1 MSDGQPQ
8 YRVLARTYRPSSF
21 AELIGQDALV
31 QTLSNAIRSG
41 RLAHAYVLTGVRGVG
56 KTSTARII
64 AKALNYVGPDGQG
77 GPSLGP
83 FDDCPVCQ
91 AIAEDRHP
99 DVLEM
104 DAASHTGVDDVREI
118 IESVRYGPVS
128 ARYKVYIIDEVHM
141 LSRSAFN
148 ALLKTLEEP
157 PPHTK
162 FIFATTEIRKVPVTV
177 LSRCQRFDLRR
188 VDQATLVAHYR
199 RIAEKEQVAIDAEA
213 LALIARAADGSVRDG
228 LSLLDQAI
236 ALGAGDGGATE
247 VDGGLVRRMLGLSD
261 RSVVFDLLEAALK
274 GDAAAALGLLD
285 GLYAAGTDALV
296 ITQDLLDQVHFIT
309 RLRLAPDL
317 ARSEDAPESERVR
330 GAALA
335 ETYSVPVLTR
345 AWQALLKGLA
355 EVQAAPTPHKALE
368 MVVIR
373 LIHAAGLPT
382 PDEAV
387 RALGPAPA
395 SDTSGPPRPAGGGDP
410 GRGSERPRALASVPT
425 AAVAQPV
432 PRPEQMPRPE
442 TAPPRA
448 APAEATAGAA
458 DLPADFPALV
468 ALLDADDPEL
478 SARLQTDIRLVRF
491 AARRI
496 EFNPLPHAPRDLAS
510 RLMAALG
517 ARTGERWAV
526 LVSGEPGEPTL
537 AEQQKAAD
545 AEALVAAAEH
555 PLVRATLDTFPGA
568 RLNKIVQVFDVD
580 AEAAASGDP
589 AGDPDDDTAAA
600 DDPPSDPD
608 PQETREH
615 EEPW

>member
-31 QTLSNAIRSG
+31 QTLTNAIRSG

-64 AKALNYVGPDGQG
+64 AKALNYVGPDGKG

-118 IESVRYGPVS
+118 IDSVRYGPVS

-199 RIAEKEQVAIDAEA
+199 QIAEKEQVTIDAEA

-236 ALGAGDGGATE
+236 ALGAGDDGTTE
-247 VDGGLVRRMLGLSD
+247 VDGTLVRRMLGLSD

-317 ARSEDAPESERVR
+317 ARSQDAPESERLR

-335 ETYSVPVLTR
+335 EVYSIPVLTR

-355 EVQAAPTPHKALE
+355 EVQAAPSPHKALE

-387 RALGPAPA
+387 RALGAAPPAGE
-395 SDTSGPPRPAGGGDP
+395 TSGAPRPQSGGPPTD
-410 GRGSERPRALASVPT
+410 RPRALGPT
-425 AAVAQPV
+425 PV
-432 PRPEQMPRPE
+432 
-442 TAPPRA
+442 A
-448 APAEATAGAA
+448 APAAAAATQPEQRRE
-458 DLPADFPALV
+458 PALAPTPAPPPPAVAEVSTGTQMPGDFPAVV
-468 ALLDADDPEL
+468 ALLGADDPEL

-491 AARRI
+491 APRRI

-510 RLMAALG
+510 RLMTALN

-526 LVSGEPGEPTL
+526 LVSSEPGEPTL
-537 AEQQKAAD
+537 AEQRKAAD
-545 AEALVAAAEH
+545 AKALDAAAEH
-555 PLVRATLDTFPGA
+555 PLVRAALETFPGA
-568 RLNKIVQVFDVD
+568 RLSKIVQVFDVG

-589 AGDPDDDTAAA
+589 EEDAAA
-600 DDPPSDPD
+600 TDDPPSDPD
-608 PQETREH
+608 PEETREH